1 MIPVYDQIMEELA
14 DRRAYMHEV
23 YAPQYICSYAV
34 HAFNLMNQK
43 REIYFTGKQLPN
55 MRIHLLFIS
64 PSGFM
69 KTYFLDNMGR
79 DKYGI
84 FHQTDIGIG
93 SEQSMTEAGFVGT
106 IASVNGL
113 AIPNQGAAELNMNG
127 ILLIDEF
134 KGITEALKNQ
144 MNAQMETQLLAA
156 LDHGQVYKRLS
167 VGHIA
172 YKTYLTLWTGV
183 QPGSYDL
190 SSGLGRRL
198 CVMNFTPTKADN
210 NAIMDIMHETQ
221 NMRPDVGKMKV
232 LWDNINEVVHKM
244 NTIERIEFDDSIL
257 KLYHNLDMYSF
268 ETSYFNRII
277 IGYYLMKHPIEKV
290 IHMDTGDKELV
301 EMLTRQKSW
310 RADVYTGLDYLQI
323 KKILVVHGKVCTRS
337 EIATECAMIGW
348 NTKQVYEKL
357 ADMTKYGLVKVQ
369 GNNITLLD

>member
-14 DRRAYMHEV
+14 DRKAYMYNI
-23 YAPQYICSYAV
+23 YAPQYIASYAV

-43 REIYFTGKQLPN
+43 REIYFAGKQLPN

-84 FHQTDIGIG
+84 FHCTDIGIG

-113 AIPNQGAAELNMNG
+113 AIPNPGAAELNKDG
-127 ILLIDEF
+127 ILMIDEF

-167 VGHIA
+167 SGAVT
-172 YKTYLTLWTGV
+172 YKTHLSLWTGV

-198 CVMNFTPTKADN
+198 CVMNFVPTKADN
-210 NAIMDIMHETQ
+210 SAIMDTMHETQ
-221 NMRPDVGKMKV
+221 NMRPDTTKMKL

-257 KLYHNLDMYSF
+257 KLYHDLDMYSF

-277 IGYYLMKHPIEKV
+277 IGYYLMKHPIDKV

-301 EMLTRQKSW
+301 EILKRQKNW

-323 KKILVVHGKVCTRS
+323 RKILVVHGNVCDRII
-337 EIATECAMIGW
+337 IAKECAMIGW
-348 NTKQVYEKL
+348 NQKQVFEKL
-357 ADMTKYGLVKVQ
+357 AEMQKYGIISVK
-369 GNNITLLD
+369 GNTITLT